1 MRSLSLLGSCLLY
14 AGLAQSKP
22 YGSSEKAFLPFKL
35 VEGPSIPQ
43 VLSQEGQLDGPKLTP
58 GVPYIDGPLNLQI
71 SGTFENGT
79 WFLLND
85 EATGGAV
92 IESGTN
98 GVSGK
103 FKGAGASF
111 EGSSLN
117 DHNPEYTITVNNKR
131 LGVYGKMTLRSVSP
145 PHYPCDINKAGVSQ
159 EIIPNVFWSNA
170 QPDAIATVDFVIQ
183 GKPIK
188 FTGVGYH
195 DKNWASS
202 PIEKE
207 TRSWYWGHGRVGPYS
222 LVWYDT
228 VTPNGK
234 EYFSSWITKNGKI
247 VSKSCEPNAVVVRPW
262 GENEEFPP
270 ARGSP
275 APSGYTMRYDLGEK
289 GIFVANFTR
298 ETITLET
305 DTYKRMIGSITG
317 GFEGKKQ
324 HKGRSLCEQ
333 FQF

>member
-1 MRSLSLLGSCLLY
+1 M
-14 AGLAQSKP
+14 
-22 YGSSEKAFLPFKL
+22 
-35 VEGPSIPQ
+35 
-43 VLSQEGQLDGPKLTP
+43 D
-58 GVPYIDGPLNLQI
+58 
-71 SGTFENGT
+71 
-79 WFLLND
+79 
-85 EATGGAV
+85 
-92 IESGTN
+92 
-98 GVSGK
+98 
-103 FKGAGASF
+103 
-111 EGSSLN
+111 
-117 DHNPEYTITVNNKR
+117 KR
-131 LGVYGKMTLRSVSP
+131 G
-145 PHYPCDINKAGVSQ
+145 
-159 EIIPNVFWSNA
+159 
-170 QPDAIATVDFVIQ
+170 

-228 VTPNGK
+228 VTPDGK
-234 EYFSSWITKNGKI
+234 EHFSSWITKDGKV
-247 VSKSCEPNAVVVRPW
+247 VSQSCEPNSVVVRPW
-262 GENEEFPP
+262 GENDEFPP
-270 ARGSP
+270 VRGAP
-275 APSGYTMRYDLGEK
+275 APSGYTLRYDLGEQ

-298 ETITLET
+298 ETVTLET